1 MVAVCCQL
9 QNLSLSGSVQP
20 EQPLL
25 AGAGARGCCACANG
39 HGELHQPLPDCV
51 RPEQALLAGAGEAG
65 AVYVSMGTLCNFG
78 REEFAAIAAALGE
91 LRHAVVWKLA
101 PGDLPGNA
109 TVDSL
114 GLAPNVKARAH
125 TPLMH
130 APSAP
135 SSPLPSSVVCRVQ
148 GLLGFKHF

>member
-1 MVAVCCQL
+1 M
-9 QNLSLSGSVQP
+9 
-20 EQPLL
+20 
-25 AGAGARGCCACANG
+25 
-39 HGELHQPLPDCV
+39 

-78 REEFAAIAAALGE
+78 REEFAAIAAALGA

-114 GLAPNVKARAH
+114 GLAPNVKARS
-125 TPLMH
+125 P
-130 APSAP
+130 PSPVPSSAP
-135 SSPLPSSVVCRVQ
+135 GLNKHCAGHCWRGRVY
-148 GLLGFKHF
+148 